1 MMFSL
6 VEAIAKCKGARR
18 AFFHCKNTATV
29 TGSLLNTG
37 HRRVRRK
44 REIEVIFADPIS
56 TFIGGISRYSH
67 VTRGRAPGLQSGA
80 REATLFPTEV
90 KPLHEITVALSLLES
105 IESTAAEQGI
115 ERVNAV
121 HVRVGA
127 LSGVVRDALL
137 FSWDVATARTI
148 AEGSQL
154 VVEEV
159 PLVVFCERCEAERSP
174 HSGTGLLC
182 PACGTPSPNILRG
195 REMQLVS
202 MEVPA

>member
-1 MMFSL
+1 
-6 VEAIAKCKGARR
+6 
-18 AFFHCKNTATV
+18 
-29 TGSLLNTG
+29 
-37 HRRVRRK
+37 
-44 REIEVIFADPIS
+44 
-56 TFIGGISRYSH
+56 
-67 VTRGRAPGLQSGA
+67 LQSGS

-90 KPLHEITVALSLLES
+90 KPLHEITIALSLLES